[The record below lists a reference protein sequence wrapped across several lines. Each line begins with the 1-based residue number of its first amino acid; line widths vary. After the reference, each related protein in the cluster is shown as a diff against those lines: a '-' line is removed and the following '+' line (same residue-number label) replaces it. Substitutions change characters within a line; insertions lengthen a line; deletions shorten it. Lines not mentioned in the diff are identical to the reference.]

1 MVEVRYDREALSIE
15 ARGHARA
22 ERNQYGHDL
31 VCAAV
36 STLMQAWAYAGLRT
50 GHVMEVD
57 KESGVFF
64 ARLDPDATPSP
75 ELRSIFDGYVLG
87 LKLCAE
93 NYPEHV
99 RVINASEMAG

>member
-1 MVEVRYDREALSIE
+1 MVEVRINRQNLSME
-15 ARGHARA
+15 ARGHAGA
-22 ERNQYGHDL
+22 KHNEYGHDL

-36 STLMQAWAYAGLRT
+36 STLMQAWAYAGTRT

-57 KESGVFF
+57 MQHGVFF

-75 ELRSIFDGYVLG
+75 ALQHIFDGYALG
-87 LKLCAE
+87 LQLVEE

-99 RVINASEMAG
+99 RILSEG